1 MTLREQRAL
10 NRRDKITI
18 TKIPLHSLN
27 HHSFHFELDCKK
39 SWDLLYSM
47 SIKKWENENKMVAP
61 LFVDKNIIRKISLRD
76 R

>member
-39 SWDLLYSM
+39 SWDLL
-47 SIKKWENENKMVAP
+47 
-61 LFVDKNIIRKISLRD
+61 
-76 R
+76 